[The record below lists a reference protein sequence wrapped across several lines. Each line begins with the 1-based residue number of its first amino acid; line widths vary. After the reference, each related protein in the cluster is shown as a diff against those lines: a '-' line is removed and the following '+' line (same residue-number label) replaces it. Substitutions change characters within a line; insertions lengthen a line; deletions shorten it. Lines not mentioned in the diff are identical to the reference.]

1 MYIYRAKKKKDSN
14 YSVFKAAR
22 MYKMHFLIVDSLII
36 TGVMDCDDFK
46 AKLLVNKGKPAIINV
61 NVCERLLKEPLTRPG
76 YIETLKA
83 AGFSEDRF
91 YIHCDGALFEL
102 MMSFVERESLL
113 SPIGSISVSGHK
125 FIGCTVR
132 PTLCGGCHDHGTR
145 NGHAPIFLWYT
156 LNSKGYGGLKKE
168 VQTCL
173 RNARYLKDR
182 LCSEGIEP
190 IDGEFVRRWQLP
202 CQGNIAHVLCVMPNV
217 TIMTLDEFL
226 NDLIMKRSIWL
237 QDRKVQPTCTAVG
250 IGKENCACL

>member
-1 MYIYRAKKKKDSN
+1 MPKQCGTNNLNI
-14 YSVFKAAR
+14 
-22 MYKMHFLIVDSLII
+22 
-36 TGVMDCDDFK
+36 MDCDDFR

-61 NVCERLLKEPLTRPG
+61 NICKP
-76 YIETLKA
+76 LKA

-91 YIHCDGALFEL
+91 YIHGDGALFGL
-102 MMSFVERESLL
+102 MMSFVERAPKISFKK
-113 SPIGSISVSGHK
+113 PIGSISVSGHK
-125 FIGCTVR
+125 FIGC
-132 PTLCGGCHDHGTR
+132 PTLCGVQITRLDRTNGCHDHGTR
-145 NGHAPIFLWYT
+145 NGHAPNFLWYT

-182 LCSEGIEP
+182 LCSEGIGWR
-190 IDGEFVRRWQLP
+190 ICLSLATSLSGKHCSCFV
-202 CQGNIAHVLCVMPNV
+202 VMPNV

-237 QDRKVQPTCTAVG
+237 QDREVEPTCTAVG